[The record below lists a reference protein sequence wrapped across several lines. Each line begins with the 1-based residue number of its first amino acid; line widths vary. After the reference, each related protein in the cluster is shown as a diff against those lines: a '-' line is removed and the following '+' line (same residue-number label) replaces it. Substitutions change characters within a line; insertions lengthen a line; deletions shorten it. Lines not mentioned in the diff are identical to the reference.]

1 MIEGGW
7 EYIWPSYAVALG
19 SLLVLAV
26 VVAAR
31 LRTWSRRARD
41 LDRPK

>member
-7 EYIWPSYAVALG
+7 DFVVTAYAIALG
-19 SLLVLAV
+19 ALGVLAV

-31 LRTWSRRARD
+31 LRTWSRRARE
-41 LDRPK
+41 LDKQP